1 MATSRA
7 RIHDKIL
14 LLVYKVKNG
23 LAALKYLSD
32 LVSDDTTSHR
42 LRSTEKG
49 FLAVPRTN
57 SNTYIEIKQ
66 FFAAGPKF
74 WNTLQL
80 DLRAANFFLENIL

>member
-7 RIHDKIL
+7 RIQDKIL

-23 LAALKYLSD
+23 LALKYLSD
-32 LVSDDTTSHR
+32 LVSDYLTSHR

-57 SNTYIEIKQ
+57 SNTYGDKAI
-66 FFAAGPKF
+66 FCGWA
-74 WNTLQL
+74 
-80 DLRAANFFLENIL
+80 

>member
-23 LAALKYLSD
+23 LALKYLSD

-57 SNTYIEIKQ
+57 SNTYMEIKQ
-66 FFAAGPKF
+66 FFAAGPKL
-74 WNTLQL
+74 WNTLPL